1 MRVLAEII
9 ASDVSLLVTFNH
21 AIAGVVPKNP
31 RLSAIRNDQ
40 EKKDGQGQNRT
51 ADRTFTPLTVPTLCD
66 TIRGCPIERLV
77 FGLDLKNHNRR
88 NCVKADYPGRCLS
101 VRSVKP
107 GAVSCRKKSQQAE
120 RFGIYFLYRQLSIG
134 GNVLECLV
142 VNGQRID

>member
-1 MRVLAEII
+1 LLTDKGRATQISTAMRVLAEII
-9 ASDVSLLVTFNH
+9 ASDVSLLVSSITQLP
-21 AIAGVVPKNP
+21 GVVPKNH
-31 RLSAIRNDQ
+31 RRSAVRNDQ
-40 EKKDGQGQNRT
+40 QKKDGQGQNRT

-66 TIRGCPIERLV
+66 TIRGCPIARLV

-120 RFGIYFLYRQLSIG
+120 RFGIYFL
-134 GNVLECLV
+134 
-142 VNGQRID
+142 